1 MSEQIP
7 IMDIPVS
14 VDADMDKIKALT
26 EMFEAYSK
34 ATEGTPLKLPAE
46 MTVEQRELVAGKAG
60 GGARDGKGK
69 DSSPG
74 LEKTLKDF
82 GKEFREFT
90 KGLKQTATYLKGI
103 FESTL
108 KWTLGFG
115 LLGGLGTMG
124 YGRLL
129 NETVNN
135 VQGGAGVG
143 VDPGTF
149 QATRNIYS
157 HMGGEGALAA
167 LDKASKDPA
176 MMVPLLALGLT
187 PGNTTLPEFYQ
198 RVFDRF
204 KNEDRHTWGSLFGEG
219 GWHLNEIFSFED
231 FNRTMAHGFAGDLD
245 QMAGLYRTQVKS
257 LAIDPHKAFQAQ
269 MLGAQ
274 VEGNVG
280 RVINTFVERMGELNG
295 PLGNLS
301 DKVADSVIAF
311 INGKGFASLVTSAG
325 ESLDTFATWLGSPE
339 GTEAVKEFGRNIVTV
354 NGFVGKLIKKLAI
367 WSGDGEQKKPGS
379 GAGFSDLIPESTLGK
394 VIWSLALLH
403 PVGRLFSVGYSIY
416 EFMNADLA
424 PPAPGRL
431 SDETTLKSLNGTI
444 PNPRYDDAMRLKS
457 RGTQP
462 YEGGLPVP
470 GADNPSGFVPE
481 FLGYKRYYEQ
491 HKNDTNKDD
500 FYSEVSFAGML
511 KVISNTFSRN
521 GNVYGFDI
529 PGEEPEQ
536 HAQAAKRRPK
546 MSTGDQKALLEH
558 FASLENTYGLPENWL
573 YALAMVE
580 SSMNPMA
587 VSEKGAAGM
596 FQFMPRTAP
605 EYGLVGTEVFD
616 PYKSAQAAAKMSAG
630 LLKKYHGDP
639 QKALA
644 AYNWGQGNV
653 DLFGLNHRP
662 NQTREHFRRFQSYMS
677 APVRPPYP
685 APSDGQSMHIPVSG
699 SAGTHIIQVEVRSSP
714 GSDFITQLAA
724 QNHGIAY

>member
-7 IMDIPVS
+7 LMDIPVS

-34 ATEGTPLKLPAE
+34 ATKGTPLKLPAE

-149 QATRNIYS
+149 QATRNIYT
-157 HMGGEGALAA
+157 HMGGAGALKALNEAA
-167 LDKASKDPA
+167 KDPA
-176 MMVPLLALGLT
+176 KRVPLMGLGLE
-187 PGNTTLPEFYQ
+187 PGKTDLPEFYQ
-198 RVFDRF
+198 RVFDHF
-204 KNEDRHTWGSLFGEG
+204 KNRDSGTWLAEFNGR
-219 GWHLNEIFSFED
+219 HLNEIYSFED
-231 FNRTMAHGFAGDLD
+231 FNRNMAHGFAGELD

-301 DKVADSVIAF
+301 DRVADSVIAF
-311 INGKGFASLVTSAG
+311 INGKGFANLVTSAG
-325 ESLDTFATWLGSPE
+325 EGLDTFATWLNSE
-339 GTEAVKEFGRNIVTV
+339 DFEEKREEFIESLRKLRIEFKELKTSVYDTVT
-354 NGFVGKLIKKLAI
+354 GIKKLVYML
-367 WSGDGEQKKPGS
+367 EH
-379 GAGFSDLIPESTLGK
+379 PEELLKWGTTST
-394 VIWSLALLH
+394 
-403 PVGRLFSVGYSIY
+403 
-416 EFMNADLA
+416 N
-424 PPAPGRL
+424 
-431 SDETTLKSLNGTI
+431 
-444 PNPRYDDAMRLKS
+444 PNPDIDNSPLTTFMTGGPVNWKEYWAGGWKDDLLSTTSKLVNSPFESFMLGGQVNWGEYYAEGWKKDLLQNLSK
-457 RGTQP
+457 P
-462 YEGGLPVP
+462 YQAPLVNSVAEQLQ
-470 GADNPSGFVPE
+470 
-481 FLGYKRYYEQ
+481 GYTDYY
-491 HKNDTNKDD
+491 HSNKDD

-521 GNVYGFDI
+521 GNVYGVDI

-546 MSTGDQKALLEH
+546 MSSGDQKALLEH

-587 VSEKGAAGM
+587 VSKKGAAGM

-605 EYGLVGTEVFD
+605 EYGLVGTDVFD

-644 AYNWGQGNV
+644 AYNWGPRKV

-662 NQTREHFRRFQSYMS
+662 NETREHFRRFQSYMS

>member
-7 IMDIPVS
+7 LMDIPVS

-34 ATEGTPLKLPAE
+34 ATKGTPLKLPAE

-74 LEKTLKDF
+74 LEKTLKEFAKGF
-82 GKEFREFT
+82 GELI

-135 VQGGAGVG
+135 VQGARGLDVPTGMLMASGNV
-143 VDPGTF
+143 
-149 QATRNIYS
+149 YS
-157 HMGGEGALAA
+157 QFGSVETLRALNEAKHNAA
-167 LDKASKDPA
+167 KKT
-176 MMVPLLALGLT
+176 PLLGLGLDPNDT
-187 PGNTTLPEFYQ
+187 SLPQLYQ
-198 RVFDRF
+198 R
-204 KNEDRHTWGSLFGEG
+204 TWERYTNADPQTLMNAYEG
-219 GWHLNEIFSFED
+219 RHLNELYSSFEN
-231 FNRTMAHGFAGDLD
+231 FNRVIAAGN
-245 QMAGLYRTQVKS
+245 AGELPRMEQLFWKQAKS
-257 LAIDPHKAFQAQ
+257 LNIDPEASFNAQ
-269 MLGAQ
+269 MLLAQ
-274 VEGNVG
+274 TKGNVDE
-280 RVINTFVERMGELNG
+280 VIKTFVERMGGLNG

-301 DKVADSVIAF
+301 DKVKDSVIAF
-311 INGKGFASLVTSAG
+311 INGKGFANLVTSAG
-325 ESLDTFATWLGSPE
+325 ESLNTFVKWLGTPE
-339 GTEAVKEFGRNIVTV
+339 GTKAVKDFGNSIVVVT
-354 NGFVGKLIKKLAI
+354 GKVMKLTTKLAQLLGNDDHPKKLEAKE
-367 WSGDGEQKKPGS
+367 DVQP
-379 GAGFSDLIPESTLGK
+379 STLAAFGAMGWRLAGLTGLTPLATSGKALGGVRVPWLTGLTLPLDKGYPAQEGGSAAIKGTAAYENK
-394 VIWSLALLH
+394 VIAGALYDLFKFLYPDPDTPAGGIQNT
-403 PVGRLFSVGYSIY
+403 PVFSRDNLT
-416 EFMNADLA
+416 MDW
-424 PPAPGRL
+424 L
-431 SDETTLKSLNGTI
+431 SD
-444 PNPRYDDAMRLKS
+444 
-457 RGTQP
+457 
-462 YEGGLPVP
+462 
-470 GADNPSGFVPE
+470 
-481 FLGYKRYYEQ
+481 
-491 HKNDTNKDD
+491 
-500 FYSEVSFAGML
+500 
-511 KVISNTFSRN
+511 
-521 GNVYGFDI
+521 
-529 PGEEPEQ
+529 EEPEQ

-546 MSTGDQKALLEH
+546 MSSGDQKALLEH

-605 EYGLVGTEVFD
+605 EYGLVGTDVFD